1 MKPLAYYIMR
11 ESEDIYWWYRA
22 RRDIICQLVL
32 REVPAAHEI
41 IDYGCGGGATS
52 VRLRNLGYT
61 VLAADISSEALEMC
75 QLRGLAIR
83 DLKKFTVDECSADC
97 ILAGDVLEHI
107 KDEVGLL
114 KTFHRT
120 LRPRGTL
127 IATVPAY
134 EFLWSGEDYVS
145 EHLRRYTRKR
155 LTRTLRSAGFENIW
169 CSYYN
174 TFLFPVVLLV
184 TLGKRLFF
192 PREMYRSNIKPLSEW
207 QNELLYKVFAF
218 ERHFLSH
225 MRFPL
230 GASLICVARKV

>member
-1 MKPLAYYIMR
+1 
-11 ESEDIYWWYRA
+11 
-22 RRDIICQLVL
+22 
-32 REVPAAHEI
+32 
-41 IDYGCGGGATS
+41 
-52 VRLRNLGYT
+52 
-61 VLAADISSEALEMC
+61 
-75 QLRGLAIR
+75 
-83 DLKKFTVDECSADC
+83 
-97 ILAGDVLEHI
+97 
-107 KDEVGLL
+107 LL

-120 LRPRGTL
+120 LRPLGTL

-192 PREMYRSNIKPLSEW
+192 PREMYCSNIKPLSEW

-218 ERHFLSH
+218 ERHFFEPHALSPRRQPDLRRTEGLASYENRVGCCSLH
-225 MRFPL
+225 AP
-230 GASLICVARKV
+230 GALI